1 MKCLFVVQGE
11 GRGHMPQAIALRE
24 RLEKAGHEVCLTMVG
39 VSRFRTLP
47 DFFAERMGGPVTT
60 FESPVLVT
68 DRHKRGVSIARTALN
83 SFLSF
88 PRYALSVFHIRREIN
103 RHNPAVVVNFF
114 DLMCSISFLLRLRR
128 PRHVCVGHQFY
139 FQHPD
144 FIRPKTSLLGELA
157 LRLLTR
163 CSAFRADLRL
173 ALSFRPGEPAPN
185 GLRVVAPLLRSEI
198 REAEAH
204 DGSHLVAYL
213 LNPGYA
219 EQIED
224 WHRKNQDVVV
234 HGFWDRPGAAA
245 ETVLA
250 PGLTFHALDD
260 RKFVRLLAGCRSLIT
275 TAGFEAVCEAMYI
288 GKPVLVVATAGHV
301 EQHYNAADAESA
313 GCGVVSD
320 HFDPCLLDG
329 READRACRERFRAW
343 VDTTQAETVRLIE
356 ELVFSHGATTGDRDS
371 A

>member
-1 MKCLFVVQGE
+1 MT
-11 GRGHMPQAIALRE
+11 QAIALRQ

-47 DFFAERMGGPVTT
+47 DFFAECMGGPVTT

-68 DRHKRGVSIARTALN
+68 GRDNKGVSVARTAVH
-83 SFLSF
+83 SFLSL
-88 PRYALSVFHIRREIN
+88 PRFTLSVFRIRREIN
-103 RHNPAVVVNFF
+103 RHQPDVVINFF
-114 DLMCSISFLLRLRR
+114 DLMCSISFLLRLSR

-144 FIRPKTSLLGELA
+144 FVRPETSLLGDLA

-173 ALSFRPGEPAPN
+173 ALSYRPGEPARR

-198 REAEAH
+198 LEVVAH
-204 DGSHLVAYL
+204 EGSHLVAYL

-224 WHRKNQDVVV
+224 WHRRNQDVVV

-245 ETVLA
+245 ETVLG

-260 RKFVRLLAGCRSLIT
+260 RNFVRLLAGCRSLIT
-275 TAGFEAVCEAMYI
+275 TAGFESVCEAMYL
-288 GKPVLVVATAGHV
+288 GKPVLMVPTAGHV
-301 EQHYNAADAESA
+301 EQYYNATDAESA
-313 GCGVVSD
+313 GSGVVSD
-320 HFDPCLLDG
+320 HFDPGLLES
-329 READRACRERFRAW
+329 RWPDRASRERFRAW
-343 VDTTQAETVRLIE
+343 VDTTQADTVRLIE
-356 ELVFSHGATTGDRDS
+356 DLVCSPEAKADDGGRVG
-371 A
+371 

>member
-1 MKCLFVVQGE
+1 MT
-11 GRGHMPQAIALRE
+11 QAIALRQ

-68 DRHKRGVSIARTALN
+68 GRDNKGVSVARTAVH
-83 SFLSF
+83 SFLSL
-88 PRYALSVFHIRREIN
+88 PRFTLSVFRIRREIN
-103 RHNPAVVVNFF
+103 RHEPDVVINFF
-114 DLMCSISFLLRLRR
+114 DLMCSISFLLRLSR

-144 FIRPKTSLLGELA
+144 FVRPETSLLGDLA

-173 ALSFRPGEPAPN
+173 ALSYRPGEPARR

-198 REAEAH
+198 LEVVAH
-204 DGSHLVAYL
+204 EGSHLVAYL

-224 WHRKNQDVVV
+224 WHRRNQDVVV

-245 ETVLA
+245 ETVLG

-260 RKFVRLLAGCRSLIT
+260 RNFVRLLAGCRSLIT
-275 TAGFEAVCEAMYI
+275 TAGFESVCEAMYL
-288 GKPVLVVATAGHV
+288 GKPVLMVPTAGHV
-301 EQHYNAADAESA
+301 EQYYNATDAESA
-313 GCGVVSD
+313 GSGVVSD
-320 HFDPCLLDG
+320 HFDPGLLES
-329 READRACRERFRAW
+329 RWPDRASRERFRAW
-343 VDTTQAETVRLIE
+343 VDTTQADTVRLIE
-356 ELVFSHGATTGDRDS
+356 DLVCSPEAKADDGGRVG
-371 A
+371 